1 MIIEFYLELINYS
14 SKQRGTSE
22 SGSCHSKG
30 WSSAGHGPKKEVKII
45 FVWTLVYSQV
55 TVLLEKVVS
64 DYWGPVTASVAG
76 ILASALAT
84 IILWVIFFKL
94 QLRNNEDRHRHR

>member
-1 MIIEFYLELINYS
+1 M
-14 SKQRGTSE
+14 
-22 SGSCHSKG
+22 
-30 WSSAGHGPKKEVKII
+30 
-45 FVWTLVYSQV
+45 

-84 IILWVIFFKL
+84 IILWVLFFKL